1 MPTLKELVKRPEVLT
16 PGHRLCAGCGASI
29 AIRQVLLGTEDPV
42 VVGCA
47 TGCVEVAT
55 TIYPYTAWKSSF
67 IHNAFENVAA
77 TISGVETAYRALKKK
92 GKIKKEIKFV
102 AFGGDGGTYD
112 IGIQSLSGA
121 LERGHKMVYVCYDN
135 EAYMNCLSLST
146 LIATR
151 DGLKRITEIKV
162 GEEVYAF
169 DMKTHQLVLK
179 RCSGIFDNGTHD
191 VYELSTLHH
200 SIKATSN
207 HPFLVLKRNG
217 RGKTNELVWKEL
229 KDISPGDEIVVS
241 KQLVG
246 RTSNRLDRMDNYL
259 RTDSVSL
266 AEFLDSLSS
275 GQWARAESV
284 RCSVLTLPE
293 EEKCPVQ
300 DFLIG
305 SEDFAMEK
313 VEKIKLVGKEP
324 TLDLR
329 VEDEHNFIAN
339 GIVVHNTGIQRS
351 GATPCGASTTTEPAG
366 KVSPGK
372 RQFRKDLTSI
382 VAAHH
387 IPYAAQASI
396 FYWKDMVNKAE
407 KAFKADGPAF
417 INILAPCHRGWRFPM
432 EKTMEISKL
441 AIDTGFWPLYEVE
454 NGVWR
459 ITIRP
464 KQRKPVI
471 EWIKSQGRYSHL
483 LKEENKLVLERIQ
496 KEVDDYW
503 KYLENMCKATQSQ
516 Q

>member
-1 MPTLKELVKRPEVLT
+1 MATLKELVKRAEVLT

-29 AIRQVLLGTEDPV
+29 AVRQVLLGTENPV

-47 TGCVEVAT
+47 TGCLEVAT
-55 TIYPYTAWKSSF
+55 TIYPYTAWKSPF

-92 GKIKKEIKFV
+92 GKINRQIDFV

-112 IGIQSLSGA
+112 IGLQSLSGA

-146 LIATR
+146 LIATK
-151 DGLKRITEIKV
+151 DGLKRITEIEV

-179 RCSGIFDNGTHD
+179 RCSGVFDNGTHD
-191 VYELSTLHH
+191 VYELSTPHH

-217 RGKTNELVWKEL
+217 RGRENELGWKEL

-241 KQLVG
+241 KRLIPGKSKKFDFNKVKKGDYKVNRLNFALRDSSQGTTVLLDGAGVLTVPKEEYQNYLVG
-246 RTSNRLDRMDNYL
+246 S
-259 RTDSVSL
+259 
-266 AEFLDSLSS
+266 EFF
-275 GQWARAESV
+275 
-284 RCSVLTLPE
+284 T
-293 EEKCPVQ
+293 
-300 DFLIG
+300 
-305 SEDFAMEK
+305 MEK
-313 VEKIKLVGKEP
+313 VKEIKLVGKEP

-329 VEDEHNFIAN
+329 VEGEHNFIAN

-351 GATPCGASTTTEPAG
+351 GATPCGASTTTAPAG
-366 KVSPGK
+366 KVKLGK
-372 RQFRKDLTSI
+372 EQLRKDLTSI

-396 FYWKDMVNKAE
+396 FYWKDLVNKAE

-432 EKTMEISKL
+432 EKTLEIAKL
-441 AIDTGFWPLYEVE
+441 AVDTGFWPLFEVE

-464 KQRKPVI
+464 KERKPII
-471 EWIKSQGRYSHL
+471 EWIKSQGRYKHL
-483 LKEENKLVLERIQ
+483 LKEENKEFVKRLQ

-503 KYLENMCKATQSQ
+503 KYLEGMCKATQPQ
-516 Q
+516 NIV

>member
-1 MPTLKELVKRPEVLT
+1 MATLKELVKRPEVLT

-55 TIYPYTAWKSSF
+55 TIYPYTAWKSPF

-92 GKIKKEIKFV
+92 GKIKKEMKFV

-121 LERGHKMVYVCYDN
+121 LERGHRMVYVCYDN

-146 LIATR
+146 MIATK

-162 GEEVYAF
+162 GDPVYAF
-169 DMKTHQLVLK
+169 DMKTQELVLK
-179 RCSGIFDNGTHD
+179 ECSGVFNNGVHD
-191 VYELSTLHH
+191 IYKLSTLHH

-217 RGKTNELVWKEL
+217 RGRVNELVWKEL

-241 KQLVG
+241 KQLAPGKSKKFNFRKVRKSEVGVPLWDSSEG
-246 RTSNRLDRMDNYL
+246 RTVLLDGG
-259 RTDSVSL
+259 T
-266 AEFLDSLSS
+266 A
-275 GQWARAESV
+275 
-284 RCSVLTLPE
+284 VLTVPKE
-293 EEKCPVQ
+293 EYRG
-300 DFLIG
+300 FLVG
-305 SEDFAMEK
+305 NEYFGMEK
-313 VEKIKLVGKEP
+313 VKEIKLVGKEP

-372 RQFRKDLTSI
+372 QQFRKDLTSI

-396 FYWKDMVNKAE
+396 FYWKDLVNKAE

-441 AIDTGFWPLYEVE
+441 AIDTGFWPLYEVD

-483 LKEENKLVLERIQ
+483 LKEENKPVLERIQ
-496 KEVDDYW
+496 KEVDDCW
-503 KYLENMCKATQSQ
+503 KYLENMCKATQPQ

>member
-1 MPTLKELVKRPEVLT
+1 MATIKELSKRPKVLT
-16 PGHRLCAGCGASI
+16 GGHRLCAGCGASI
-29 AIRQVLLGTEDPV
+29 GIRQVLLGTEDPV

-55 TIYPYTAWKSSF
+55 TIYPYTAWNSPF

-77 TISGVETAYRALKKK
+77 TISGAETAYRALKKK

-146 LIATR
+146 LIATK

-162 GEEVYAF
+162 GDPVYAF
-169 DMKTHQLVLK
+169 DMKTHELVLK
-179 RCSGIFDNGTHD
+179 RCSGIFDNGLHD
-191 VYELSTLHH
+191 IYELSTLHH

-217 RGKTNELVWKEL
+217 RGRVNELVWKEL
-229 KDISPGDEIVVS
+229 KDISSGDEIVVS
-241 KQLVG
+241 KQLVPGKSKKFDFNKVKKGKVGFPLRDSSEG
-246 RTSNRLDRMDNYL
+246 RTVLLDGG
-259 RTDSVSL
+259 T
-266 AEFLDSLSS
+266 A
-275 GQWARAESV
+275 
-284 RCSVLTLPE
+284 VLTVSKE
-293 EEKCPVQ
+293 EEYQ
-300 DFLIG
+300 DLLVG
-305 SEDFAMEK
+305 NEYFAMEK
-313 VEKIKLVGKEP
+313 VKEIKLVGKEP

-351 GATPCGASTTTEPAG
+351 GATPCGASTTTAPAG
-366 KVSPGK
+366 KVKPGK
-372 RQFRKDLTSI
+372 EQFRKDLTSI

-396 FYWKDMVNKAE
+396 SHWKDLVNKAE

-417 INILAPCHRGWRFPM
+417 INILVPCHRGWRYPM
-432 EKTMEISKL
+432 EKTVEISKL
-441 AIDTGFWPLYEVE
+441 AVSTGFWPLFEVE

-464 KQRKPVI
+464 KEKKPII

-483 LKEENKLVLERIQ
+483 LKEENKEFLERIQ

-503 KYLENMCKATQSQ
+503 KYLEGMCKATQPQ
-516 Q
+516 